1 MAEINL
7 TPGSDEWH
15 KWRRLATQTIPG
27 KQSALYFLNAKIR
40 GLESLV
46 PMTYR
51 AHLGMH
57 LFAESATG
65 LPEIDEARV
74 KLILVSRGVGK
85 SACITKGLPIL
96 RTIRDPEYAT
106 GIANEIAEL
115 AESFLA
121 EIKNEFETNIILQT
135 LFPEVWPP
143 GFSPS
148 VWKADRIITN
158 RKKLNP
164 TSPTIIAAGVGGTK
178 TGIHQNEWVCD
189 DLLSKNAAEALR
201 RGNTGE
207 IETTNQWIT
216 QLQPLLKNPKR
227 DPLVF
232 IGTKWWDGDSY
243 EFLEKFFGHGEE
255 KREFLWRL
263 RLPPQRS
270 TWMDG
275 TTERTIDRPAEEQV
289 LKLYRVGELAVFK
302 VPARDENRRPI
313 FPERLDDEALR
324 LLEEEDPV
332 FFAGQYLLEPT
343 AGAAAYFQQ
352 DWLKYYDWD
361 GGKIRIMNDD
371 GRPEYIVPRD
381 LNVFM
386 SVDPA
391 FSKKSTSA
399 RTSIPVTGL
408 DGKRIFLLEDFAE
421 RVDSEDAIAAK
432 SVEFYTRYK
441 PQNISVET
449 IVAQVAVANAIKRRF
464 REMRLGEPPLT
475 EIPGWG
481 KQRKEM
487 RIYGLEHY
495 FKRGVFYIHR
505 SHTNFLREYL
515 SFPRGILRDI
525 LDALAFQVE
534 DWEKVFNLAHFSGGA
549 LRTPEDVRA
558 QDAAALARVRRA
570 WGAKRRR

>member
-1 MAEINL
+1 MELNI
-7 TPGSDEWH
+7 TPGSEDWH
-15 KWRRLATQTIPG
+15 KWRRLATETIPG
-27 KQSALYFLNAKIR
+27 KQSALFFLNAKIR
-40 GLESLV
+40 GLEPLV

-51 AHLGMH
+51 AHLGLH
-57 LFAESATG
+57 LFAEGATG
-65 LPEIDEARV
+65 IPEIDEARV

-106 GIANEIAEL
+106 GIANEISEL

-121 EIKNEFETNIILQT
+121 EIKNEFETNTLLQT

-143 GFSPS
+143 GFSPA

-164 TSPTIIAAGVGGTK
+164 TSPTIVAAGVGGTK

-207 IETTNQWIT
+207 IESTNQWIT

-232 IGTKWWDGDSY
+232 IGTKWWEGDSY

-255 KREFLWRL
+255 KREFLWSL
-263 RLPPQRS
+263 KLPPQRT
-270 TWMDG
+270 TWLDG
-275 TTERTIDRPAEEQV
+275 TIERTIDRPAETQV
-289 LKLYRVGELAVFK
+289 LRLYRVGELAIFK

-313 FPERLDDEALR
+313 FPERLDERELQ

-332 FFAGQYLLEPT
+332 FFAGQYLLDPT
-343 AGAAAYFQQ
+343 AGAAAYFQK
-352 DWLKYYDWD
+352 DWLRWYEWD
-361 GGKIRIMNDD
+361 GGKIRVEDTP
-371 GRPEYIVPRD
+371 GRYEYIMPRD

-391 FSKKSTSA
+391 FSKKSTAA
-399 RTSIPVTGL
+399 RTAIPVTGL
-408 DGKRIFLLEDFAE
+408 DGKRIFLLEDYAE

-432 SVEFYTRYK
+432 AVEFYTRYK
-441 PQNISVET
+441 PQNITVET

-464 REMRLGEPPLT
+464 RELGLGEPPMT

-487 RIYGLEHY
+487 RIYGLEGY
-495 FKRGVFYIHR
+495 VKRGLLYVHR
-505 SHTNFLREYL
+505 SQVNFLREYL

-534 DWEKVFNLAHFSGGA
+534 DWEKVFDLTHYSGGT
-549 LRTPEDVRA
+549 RKTPEEVAAMNRA
-558 QDAAALARVRRA
+558 QLDKVRRA
-570 WGAKRRR
+570 WGARRRR